1 MTEQLWCVHIEG
13 PNDFIATASHDVAQQ
28 EALSINAYM
37 DKLERGQRTA
47 LVRAVAIEWPFTPAS
62 HARSL
67 EGDWHDLQRMSH
79 RQAKVAPPESVL
91 ANFARRMKELISV
104 ARGN

>member
-28 EALSINAYM
+28 EALAINAYL
-37 DKLERGQRTA
+37 DKLESGQRAA
-47 LVRAVAIEWPFTPAS
+47 LVRGVAIEWPFAPES

-67 EGDWHDLQRMSH
+67 VEDWHDLQRMSH
-79 RQAKVAPPESVL
+79 RQANVAPPKGVL
-91 ANFARRMKELISV
+91 ANISRRMKWLVSV